1 MNISIMLTFHD
12 EQSLNQLRKQFDPLY
27 SKVPPH
33 VTLVFPQ
40 HITFESIDTIIS
52 EINKYGTHLENFTPI
67 VSHFEGD
74 LEYHNILA
82 ILKSDNSAIK
92 VLHDKL
98 YEIPEFAD
106 KQRLDIPYTPHVT
119 IGRDLSA
126 DEIRRIV
133 FNLSD
138 TWHPVALRFKSI
150 VFEEILPD
158 DSSKIIY
165 QYTF

>member
-1 MNISIMLTFHD
+1 
-12 EQSLNQLRKQFDPLY
+12 
-27 SKVPPH
+27 

-82 ILKSDNSAIK
+82 ILKRDTSAIK

>member
-1 MNISIMLTFHD
+1 M
-12 EQSLNQLRKQFDPLY
+12 
-27 SKVPPH
+27 
-33 VTLVFPQ
+33 TLVFPQ

-74 LEYHNILA
+74 LDYHNILA

-92 VLHDKL
+92 VLHYKL

-119 IGRDLSA
+119 IGRGLSA
-126 DEIRRIV
+126 DEIRQIV

>member
-1 MNISIMLTFHD
+1 MTSYMKF
-12 EQSLNQLRKQFDPLY
+12 
-27 SKVPPH
+27 
-33 VTLVFPQ
+33 
-40 HITFESIDTIIS
+40 
-52 EINKYGTHLENFTPI
+52 
-67 VSHFEGD
+67 
-74 LEYHNILA
+74 
-82 ILKSDNSAIK
+82 
-92 VLHDKL
+92 
-98 YEIPEFAD
+98 PEFAD

-126 DEIRRIV
+126 DEIRQIV

-138 TWHPVALRFKSI
+138 TWQPLGLSVKSI

>member
-1 MNISIMLTFHD
+1 M
-12 EQSLNQLRKQFDPLY
+12 
-27 SKVPPH
+27 
-33 VTLVFPQ
+33 TLVFPQ

-82 ILKSDNSAIK
+82 ILKRDTSAIK

>member
-1 MNISIMLTFHD
+1 M
-12 EQSLNQLRKQFDPLY
+12 QSSFLRYFSYKRILNQLRKQFDPLY

-82 ILKSDNSAIK
+82 ILKRDTSAIK